1 MKYESI
7 EDLSVEQRL
16 ELNKLIAEGLK
27 HRDAFTTEADVRY
40 FVTDDYLYGLRCNEM
55 PDEDYYR
62 NEDQEE
68 THYVDDYSDDAEA
81 LASAGFGTDED
92 YGYYGEDY

>member
-40 FVTDDYLYGLRCNEM
+40 FVTDDYLYELNH
-55 PDEDYYR
+55 EDYHL
-62 NEDQEE
+62 NQDEE
-68 THYVDDYSDDAEA
+68 EPYSADDYSDDAEA
-81 LASAGFGTDED
+81 LASAGWGTDED
-92 YGYYGEDY
+92 YGYYGDE